1 MTVCGSARRTARTAD
16 SGKLRIG
23 ETEHEGESSLHTRE
37 ASDDLLVDGRA
48 ATRRSKLAVTL
59 GLQHAWWSSVAARI
73 WKRPGCRVCRRLI

>member
-23 ETEHEGESSLHTRE
+23 ETEHEGESSLHTHE

-48 ATRRSKLAVTL
+48 ATREIEAGGDAR
-59 GLQHAWWSSVAARI
+59 VAARMVEL
-73 WKRPGCRVCRRLI
+73 GVS